1 MAELHEERGISFPFR
16 ISSKGGAAM
25 SVANSNSVERL
36 VESMQQIIGTSE
48 GERCMEFNVY
58 SEVRSLLF
66 SSVENDDTIFS
77 VCEYMVKDAIN
88 RLEPRVTVN
97 DVVIKVDELTNS
109 IIAVVNF
116 TVNNTNSTYNTS
128 LGLGDANE

>member
-16 ISSKGGAAM
+16 ISSKGGATM

-36 VESMQQIIGTSE
+36 VESMQQSVGTSE

-66 SSVENDDTIFS
+66 SNVET
-77 VCEYMVKDAIN
+77 
-88 RLEPRVTVN
+88 
-97 DVVIKVDELTNS
+97 
-109 IIAVVNF
+109 
-116 TVNNTNSTYNTS
+116 
-128 LGLGDANE
+128 

>member
-1 MAELHEERGISFPFR
+1 MFI
-16 ISSKGGAAM
+16 
-25 SVANSNSVERL
+25 
-36 VESMQQIIGTSE
+36 
-48 GERCMEFNVY
+48 VY

-66 SSVENDDTIFS
+66 SSVDTDDTILS

-88 RLEPRVTVN
+88 RLEPRVSVN

-116 TVNNTNSTYNTS
+116 TVNSTKYTYNTA
-128 LGLGDANE
+128 LGLGDAK

>member
-25 SVANSNSVERL
+25 SVANSNSVEKL
-36 VESMQQIIGTSE
+36 VESMQQIVGISE

-66 SSVENDDTIFS
+66 SSVDTDDTILS

-97 DVVIKVDELTNS
+97 DVVIKFDEDSNS
-109 IIAVVNF
+109 IIAIVNF
-116 TVNNTNSTYNTS
+116 TVNNTGNTYNTS
-128 LGLGDANE
+128 LGLGDINE

>member
-16 ISSKGGAAM
+16 ISPKGGATM

-36 VESMQQIIGTSE
+36 VESMQQIVGTSD

-66 SSVENDDTIFS
+66 SSVDTDDTILS

-88 RLEPRVTVN
+88 RLEPRVSVN

-116 TVNNTNSTYNTS
+116 TVNSTKDTYITS

>member
-1 MAELHEERGISFPFR
+1 MAESYEEKGISFPFR
-16 ISSKGGAAM
+16 ISASGGAAM

-36 VESMQQIIGTSE
+36 VESMQQIVGTSE
-48 GERCMEFNVY
+48 GERCMEFQVY
-58 SEVRSLLF
+58 SEIRELLF
-66 SSVENDDTIFS
+66 NNTDNDDTLLS

-97 DVVIKVDELTNS
+97 DVVIRFDESNNS

-116 TVNNTNSTYNTS
+116 TANVTGNTYNTT
-128 LGLGDANE
+128 LGLGDMNE

>member
-1 MAELHEERGISFPFR
+1 
-16 ISSKGGAAM
+16 
-25 SVANSNSVERL
+25 
-36 VESMQQIIGTSE
+36 MQQIVGTSD

-66 SSVENDDTIFS
+66 SSVDTDDTILS

-88 RLEPRVTVN
+88 RLEPRVSVN

-116 TVNNTNSTYNTS
+116 TVNSTKDTYITS

>member
-25 SVANSNSVERL
+25 SVANSNSVEKL
-36 VESMQQIIGTSE
+36 VESMQQIVGISE

-66 SSVENDDTIFS
+66 SSVDTDDTILS

-88 RLEPRVTVN
+88 RLEPRVSVN
-97 DVVIKVDELTNS
+97 DVVIKFDEITNS

-116 TVNNTNSTYNTS
+116 TVNSTKDTYITS
-128 LGLGDANE
+128 LGLGDAK

>member
-25 SVANSNSVERL
+25 SVANSNSVEKL
-36 VESMQQIIGTSE
+36 VESMQQIVGISE

-66 SSVENDDTIFS
+66 SSVDTDDTILS
-77 VCEYMVKDAIN
+77 VCEYMVKDSIN

-97 DVVIKVDELTNS
+97 DVVIKFDEDSNS

-116 TVNNTNSTYNTS
+116 TVNNTGNTYNTS
-128 LGLGDANE
+128 LGLGDING

>member
-25 SVANSNSVERL
+25 SVANSNSVEKL
-36 VESMQQIIGTSE
+36 VESMQQIVGISE

-66 SSVENDDTIFS
+66 SSVDTDDTILS

-88 RLEPRVTVN
+88 RLEPRVSVN
-97 DVVIKVDELTNS
+97 DVVINFDEITNS

-116 TVNNTNSTYNTS
+116 TVNSTKDTYITS
-128 LGLGDANE
+128 LGLGDAK

>member
-16 ISSKGGAAM
+16 ISSKGGATM

-36 VESMQQIIGTSE
+36 VESMQQIVGTSE

-66 SSVENDDTIFS
+66 SNVETDDTIFS

-109 IIAVVNF
+109 MIAVVNF
-116 TVNNTNSTYNTS
+116 TVNNTKNTYNTS